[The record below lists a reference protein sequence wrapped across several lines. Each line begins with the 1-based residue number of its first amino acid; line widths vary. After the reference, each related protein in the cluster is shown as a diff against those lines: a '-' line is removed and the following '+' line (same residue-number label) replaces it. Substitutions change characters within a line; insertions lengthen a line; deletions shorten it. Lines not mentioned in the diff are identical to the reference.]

1 MNDSVILFGE
11 RVKKIRI
18 LHQIGG
24 GGFGHFAAVLHM
36 GKYIGGADAYTVQ
49 IALLAHENMHGH
61 ERNVPLLQQRPGQ
74 ITGAVSGDLNVQWGS
89 PLFRPGRRRG
99 KIAKYLALVY
109 HRLLRIVS

>member
-1 MNDSVILFGE
+1 MNDSVILFGK

-36 GKYIGGADAYTVQ
+36 GKYIGGADAHTVQ

-74 ITGAVSGDLNVQWGS
+74 ITGAVSGDLNVQ
-89 PLFRPGRRRG
+89 
-99 KIAKYLALVY
+99 
-109 HRLLRIVS
+109 